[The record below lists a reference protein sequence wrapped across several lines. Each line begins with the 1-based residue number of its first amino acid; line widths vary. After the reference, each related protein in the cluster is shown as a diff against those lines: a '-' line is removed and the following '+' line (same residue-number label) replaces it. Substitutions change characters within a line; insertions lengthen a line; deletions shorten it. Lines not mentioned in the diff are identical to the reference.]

1 MPVFGRYFGSIDQYL
16 EKKNKTL
23 FFAPAIPLPG
33 TCARVIHVYVHN
45 KASVRMFAA
54 VLFVIGILKTK

>member
-16 EKKNKTL
+16 GKKPL
-23 FFAPAIPLPG
+23 FFTPAIPLPG
-33 TCARVIHVYVHN
+33 TCVRATHVYVHS
-45 KASVRMFAA
+45 KVSVRMFAA